1 MHDFLV
7 AAAFLMLV
15 FSPCILWIREGS
27 ATDEDF

>member
-1 MHDFLV
+1 MTSWLP
-7 AAAFLMLV
+7 AAFLMLV